1 MVWRRTVLAGS
12 ETFVRNQTDGL
23 PTWSGSLVGIERVNS
38 PVVRPEDTVLE
49 FPSSLARRVFLATGF
64 SPKIRD
70 FVRAQGFE
78 VVHAHFSTNGWLI
91 QRVAKQNKLPLVVTV
106 HGHDITKLLVSGSPL
121 RRAWNRHKVRSVF
134 GQAARIIAV
143 SDFVRQKALDAGAD
157 AEKVVTLYTG
167 TPIPELEEVEKRWDV
182 VFVGRMVEKKG
193 VQDLLSA
200 LASPGLRNA
209 RVALIGDGPLREQ
222 LEAQAA
228 ELGLKV
234 AFLGMIPPQQVHR
247 ELAASKLLAAP
258 SVTASTGDTEGLPT
272 VIVEA
277 MALGVPVVAT
287 RHSGIPE
294 AVREGFSGE
303 LVDEHDV
310 AGLAQALE
318 ELINDEA
325 LRATYSANAR
335 EDAVMRFNMLRQ
347 CSLLEELYA
356 KVSESASANRKQE
369 TA

>member
-1 MVWRRTVLAGS
+1 M
-12 ETFVRNQTDGL
+12 
-23 PTWSGSLVGIERVNS
+23 GIERVNS

>member
-1 MVWRRTVLAGS
+1 M
-12 ETFVRNQTDGL
+12 
-23 PTWSGSLVGIERVNS
+23 
-38 PVVRPEDTVLE
+38 
-49 FPSSLARRVFLATGF
+49 FLATGF